1 MGEGNEEDTRTKGPK
16 MSDENRQQRK
26 ERKRDDA
33 WSCCGTGDWMTG
45 CSPDANRMGAFGWR
59 AEGMPS
65 FMRNCSSMCRY
76 FPLVPVIMGAGFL
89 ALGYFLSPE
98 SVRVLWM
105 VGAGIAVVMGLFGL
119 VVVGRIASR
128 IGSVRR

>member
-1 MGEGNEEDTRTKGPK
+1 
-16 MSDENRQQRK
+16 MSDENGQQKK
-26 ERKRDDA
+26 ERRRDNA
-33 WSCCGTGDWMTG
+33 WSCCGTEDWRTC
-45 CSPDANRMGAFGWR
+45 CSPDADSKGAFGWR
-59 AEGMPS
+59 SEGMPRGMGKCFS
-65 FMRNCSSMCRY
+65 VCRY

>member
-1 MGEGNEEDTRTKGPK
+1 
-16 MSDENRQQRK
+16 MSDENGQQK
-26 ERKRDDA
+26 TERKRDNA
-33 WSCCGTGDWMTG
+33 WSCCGAEDWKTC
-45 CSPDANRMGAFGWR
+45 CSTDADSKGAFGWR
-59 AEGMPS
+59 SEGMPS
-65 FMRNCSSMCRY
+65 FMGKCFSVFRY

-128 IGSVRR
+128 IGSVRG